1 MMRATSP
8 TSCRALAPQMR
19 PQEVEDLMVDIS
31 MVHSDINKYIYI
43 YIYIYIYCKYI
54 VRERYIYI

>member
-19 PQEVEDLMVDIS
+19 PRELDEDLMVDIS
-31 MVHSDINKYIYI
+31 MVHSDININIYIYCIYIVIYI
-43 YIYIYIYCKYI
+43 YIYTYIS
-54 VRERYIYI
+54 RL